1 MGARV
6 RSFEEWR
13 AECALKLAQLP
24 SRGRVGTY
32 DFDRQRDY
40 LLSRL
45 KTLTLGDLASFLVD
59 LYSFCAFWKVD
70 YAYLAPTP
78 EEVERWFRGEG

>member
-1 MGARV
+1 V

-32 DFDRQRDY
+32 DFDEQREF
-40 LLSRL
+40 LLMKLQTVDLSN
-45 KTLTLGDLASFLVD
+45 LASFLIS
-59 LYSFCAFWKVD
+59 LYAFCAFWGVD
-70 YAYLAPTP
+70 YKELAPTE
-78 EEVERWFRGEG
+78 EEVVAWFRGG